1 MLLVSGGAIGH
12 GEPVSAVD
20 AGERL
25 QGAGRQ
31 DHGRAHVGHGT
42 LLTDAELTLHKV
54 HFIAFRRENSQCY

>member
-42 LLTDAELTLHKV
+42 LLTDAELTLH
-54 HFIAFRRENSQCY
+54 